1 MDRDFYS
8 VTEAAKIL
16 KLTTGRVRQMLRSGE
31 LEGAPPGE
39 AGDQRGWR
47 IPMRA
52 VHDRERPG
60 RIERPPEPPESPER
74 LSELEIE
81 VRELRYQL
89 GLSRGRLE
97 LTEQAQ
103 STLREMVE
111 VERRRAEEERERAE
125 RAEAERHEAQR
136 EIEILHSNLEHAQR
150 EAARP
155 WWRKLFG
162 N

>member
-1 MDRDFYS
+1 MDRDFYTVS
-8 VTEAAKIL
+8 EAAKIL
-16 KLTTGRVRQMLRSGE
+16 KLTPGRVRQMLRSEE
-31 LEGAPPGE
+31 LEGTPPK
-39 AGDQRGWR
+39 GDQRGWK

-111 VERRRAEEERERAE
+111 VERRRAEQ
-125 RAEAERHEAQR
+125 AEAERTEAQR
-136 EIEILHSNLEHAQR
+136 EIDALRSDLDAARQ

>member
-8 VTEAAKIL
+8 VSEASKIL
-16 KLTTGRVRQMLRSGE
+16 KLTPGRVRQMLRSGE
-31 LEGAPPGE
+31 LEGTPPD
-39 AGDQRGWR
+39 GDQRGWR

-103 STLREMVE
+103 STLQDALDRE
-111 VERRRAEEERERAE
+111 RQRADEERERAE
-125 RAEAERHEAQR
+125 RLAAE
-136 EIEILHSNLEHAQR
+136 LEESR
-150 EAARP
+150 RP

>member
-8 VTEAAKIL
+8 VAEAAKIL
-16 KLTTGRVRQMLRSGE
+16 KLTTGRVRQMLRSVE
-31 LEGAPPGE
+31 LEGIPPE
-39 AGDQRGWR
+39 ESGDRGWR

-60 RIERPPEPPESPER
+60 RIDRPPEPPESPER

-97 LTEQAQ
+97 LTEKAE
-103 STLREMVE
+103 STLREAL
-111 VERRRAEEERERAE
+111 ERERERATQAELE
-125 RAEAERHEAQR
+125 RVEAQR
-136 EIEILHSNLEHAQR
+136 EIEALRSDLDAARQ

-155 WWRKLFG
+155 WWRKLFR
-162 N
+162 

>member
-1 MDRDFYS
+1 MDRDFYT
-8 VTEAAKIL
+8 VGEAAKIL
-16 KLTTGRVRQMLRSGE
+16 KLTPGRVRQMLRSGD
-31 LEGAPPGE
+31 LEGIPPE
-39 AGDQRGWR
+39 ESGDRGWR
-47 IPMRA
+47 VPMRA
-52 VHDRERPG
+52 VHDRERPD
-60 RIERPPEPPESPER
+60 RIERLPEPPESPER
-74 LSELEIE
+74 LSELEVE

-103 STLREMVE
+103 STLRDAL
-111 VERRRAEEERERAE
+111 ERERERATQAEIE
-125 RAEAERHEAQR
+125 RLEAQQ
-136 EIEILHSNLEHAQR
+136 EIEALRSDLEAARQ

>member
-1 MDRDFYS
+1 MDRDFY
-8 VTEAAKIL
+8 TAPEAAKIL
-16 KLTTGRVRQMLRSGE
+16 KLTPGRVRQMLRSGD
-31 LEGAPPGE
+31 LEGTPPE
-39 AGDQRGWR
+39 ESGDRGWR

-74 LSELEIE
+74 LSELEVE

-97 LTEQAQ
+97 LTEKAE
-103 STLREMVE
+103 STLREAL
-111 VERRRAEEERERAE
+111 ERERERATRVELE
-125 RAEAERHEAQR
+125 RVEAQR
-136 EIEILHSNLEHAQR
+136 EIEALRSDL
-150 EAARP
+150 EAARQRS